1 MNTRARRTGRRLRK
15 ERAVDKARRKA
26 VSGDGWRLPTGESLA
41 EYALSNGLIAPPP
54 PVLAP
59 PARS

>member
-15 ERAVDKARRKA
+15 NRAVDRARRKA

-54 PVLAP
+54 VPAP

>member
-1 MNTRARRTGRRLRK
+1 LRK
-15 ERAVDKARRKA
+15 DRAVDRARRKA

-41 EYALSNGLIAPPP
+41 QYALSNGLIAPPP